1 MVARLDEAHRRMEK
15 AKKCLSN
22 LERRGPG
29 ELVENEQLRRDLRR
43 AQCDGKRPKN
53 SGTTRIESDPSN
65 TNGSSY

>member
-1 MVARLDEAHRRMEK
+1 MVARLDEAHRRMEE

-43 AQCDGKRPKN
+43 AQCEREEAKKLGRKARKHDKN
-53 SGTTRIESDPSN
+53 
-65 TNGSSY
+65 